1 MLNHTERQTS
11 LSWSQSSEKLFSK
24 IGKII
29 DDNFSAA
36 TTNANVNVVYTND
49 AINDAGDESHRAGEA
64 LNAGLYKN
72 VQRDQFSGRRHSGKV
87 SVKASSVLLLHTHF
101 FGIVWS
107 CVERERKR
115 EREGVNEGKENI
127 VLTSVPTYLCIR
139 MRKAL
144 AGTEWK
150 RKCDQM
156 SRLLV
161 QYLWPFIS
169 TKNCPIAKI
178 GYKFCLILNKVSR
191 IGKD

>member
-107 CVERERKR
+107 CFERERKR
-115 EREGVNEGKENI
+115 ERERERERGWMKVRKI
-127 VLTSVPTYLCIR
+127 LSLQVYLPTYVFVCE
-139 MRKAL
+139 KH
-144 AGTEWK
+144 
-150 RKCDQM
+150 
-156 SRLLV
+156 
-161 QYLWPFIS
+161 
-169 TKNCPIAKI
+169 
-178 GYKFCLILNKVSR
+178 
-191 IGKD
+191 

>member
-115 EREGVNEGKENI
+115 ERGG
-127 VLTSVPTYLCIR
+127 
-139 MRKAL
+139 
-144 AGTEWK
+144 EW
-150 RKCDQM
+150 R
-156 SRLLV
+156 
-161 QYLWPFIS
+161 
-169 TKNCPIAKI
+169 
-178 GYKFCLILNKVSR
+178 
-191 IGKD
+191 